1 MVQRFLLG
9 VRTLLRG
16 FGFWRRQPGV
26 MLLGL
31 VPAAIVWVVVL
42 AALVALGVSLPT
54 ITVWAT
60 PFASGWVEPW
70 ASLTRTAVGA
80 VILGGAIVLAAV
92 TFTGLTL
99 FVGDPFY
106 ERIWL
111 AVERELGGEPTGDGI
126 GFWRSAGDAVSFIAL
141 GVLVSIGV
149 ALSGL
154 VPLIGGVLAPVL
166 GVVLSGRLLAWEL
179 TGRAF
184 ESRGISAADRRA
196 LLRSHRVRL
205 LGFGVATQLC
215 FMVPLGAVIT
225 MPAAVAGATMLA
237 RTVLDDV
244 AAREAARDAARPV
257 VSPSPNA
264 ARGPGP
270 AAGPDAASASPEG

>member
-1 MVQRFLLG
+1 MIERFLLG

-16 FGFWRRQPGV
+16 FGFWRRQPGA

-42 AALVALGVSLPT
+42 IGLVALGVSLPS

-60 PFASGWVEPW
+60 PFAAGWVEPW
-70 ASLTRTAVGA
+70 ASLTRTAIGA
-80 VILGGAIVLAAV
+80 LLLGGAIVLAAV

-99 FVGDPFY
+99 LVGDPFY

-111 AVERELGGEPTGDGI
+111 AVEQDLGGEPTGRGI
-126 GFWRSAGDAVSFIAL
+126 GFWRSAGDAVAFIAL

-149 ALSGL
+149 GLSGFIP
-154 VPLIGGVLAPVL
+154 VIGGVLAPVL

-184 ESRGISAADRRA
+184 ESRGIPADERRA
-196 LLRSHRVRL
+196 LLRSHRARL

-215 FMVPLGAVIT
+215 FMVPLGAVFT

-237 RTVLDDV
+237 RGVLDD
-244 AAREAARDAARPV
+244 AAATAAAAHPPV
-257 VSPSPNA
+257 
-264 ARGPGP
+264 
-270 AAGPDAASASPEG
+270 E

>member
-9 VRTLLRG
+9 VRMLLRG
-16 FGFWRRQPGV
+16 FGFWRRQPGA

-42 AALVALGVSLPT
+42 AGLVALGVSLPG

-60 PFASGWVEPW
+60 PFAADWVEPW
-70 ASLTRTAVGA
+70 ATLTRTAIGA
-80 VILGGAIVLAAV
+80 LLLGGATVLAAV

-99 FVGDPFY
+99 MVGDPFY

-111 AVERELGGEPTGDGI
+111 AVEHDLGGEPTGDGI

-149 ALSGL
+149 GLSGL
-154 VPLIGGVLAPVL
+154 IPLIGGVLAPVL
-166 GVVLSGRLLAWEL
+166 GVVLAGRLLAWEL

-184 ESRGISAADRRA
+184 ESRGIPADVRRT
-196 LLRSHRVRL
+196 LLRGHRVRL
-205 LGFGVATQLC
+205 LGFGIATQLC
-215 FMVPLGAVIT
+215 FMVPLGAIFT

-244 AAREAARDAARPV
+244 AARAATPPV
-257 VSPSPNA
+257 
-264 ARGPGP
+264 
-270 AAGPDAASASPEG
+270 E

>member
-1 MVQRFLLG
+1 MIQRFLLG
-9 VRTLLRG
+9 VRMLLRG
-16 FGFWRRQPGV
+16 FGFWRRQPGA

-42 AALVALGVSLPT
+42 VGLVALGVSLPG

-60 PFASGWVEPW
+60 PFAAGWVEPW
-70 ASLTRTAVGA
+70 ATITRTAVGA
-80 VILGGAIVLAAV
+80 ILLGGAIVLAAV

-99 FVGDPFY
+99 LVGDPFY
-106 ERIWL
+106 ERIWR
-111 AVERELGGEPTGDGI
+111 AVEADLGGEPTGAGI
-126 GFWRSAGDAVSFIAL
+126 GFWRSARDAVGFIGLGFIVAL
-141 GVLVSIGV
+141 GVG
-149 ALSGL
+149 LSGL

-184 ESRGISAADRRA
+184 EARGIGGAQRKV
-196 LLRSHRVRL
+196 LLRGHRVRL
-205 LGFGVATQLC
+205 LGFGIATQLC
-215 FMVPLGAVIT
+215 FMVPLGAIVT

-244 AAREAARDAARPV
+244 AARAVR
-257 VSPSPNA
+257 
-264 ARGPGP
+264 P
-270 AAGPDAASASPEG
+270 AAAPPPPPIE

>member
-1 MVQRFLLG
+1 
-9 VRTLLRG
+9 
-16 FGFWRRQPGV
+16 

-42 AALVALGVSLPT
+42 IGLVALGVSLPS

-60 PFASGWVEPW
+60 PFAAGWVEPW
-70 ASLTRTAVGA
+70 ASLTRTAIGA
-80 VILGGAIVLAAV
+80 LMLGGAIVLAAV

-99 FVGDPFY
+99 LVGDPFY

-111 AVERELGGEPTGDGI
+111 AVEHDLGGEPPENGAGI
-126 GFWRSAGDAVSFIAL
+126 GFWRSAGDAVAFIAL

-149 ALSGL
+149 GLSGL

-184 ESRGISAADRRA
+184 ESRGISSGERRA
-196 LLRSHRVRL
+196 LLRSHRARL

-215 FMVPLGAVIT
+215 FMVPLGAIFT

-237 RTVLDDV
+237 RGVLDERAVRAKTMTDSV
-244 AAREAARDAARPV
+244 QSGAT
-257 VSPSPNA
+257 PS
-264 ARGPGP
+264 
-270 AAGPDAASASPEG
+270 

>member
-9 VRTLLRG
+9 VRMLLRG
-16 FGFWRRQPGV
+16 FGFWRRQPGA

-42 AALVALGVSLPT
+42 AGLVALGVSLPG

-60 PFASGWVEPW
+60 PFAADWVEPW
-70 ASLTRTAVGA
+70 ATLTRTAIGA
-80 VILGGAIVLAAV
+80 LLLGGATVLAAV

-99 FVGDPFY
+99 MVGDPFY

-111 AVERELGGEPTGDGI
+111 AVEQDLGGEPTGDGI

-141 GVLVSIGV
+141 GVLVSLGV
-149 ALSGL
+149 GLSGL
-154 VPLIGGVLAPVL
+154 IPLIGGVLAPVL

-184 ESRGISAADRRA
+184 EARGIEAAERAA
-196 LLRSHRVRL
+196 LLRGHRVRL
-205 LGFGVATQLC
+205 LGFGIATQLC
-215 FMVPLGAVIT
+215 FMVPLGAIFT

-244 AAREAARDAARPV
+244 AARAATPPV
-257 VSPSPNA
+257 
-264 ARGPGP
+264 
-270 AAGPDAASASPEG
+270 E